1 MILGISLIIIGVI
14 LLPFGV
20 ISLKESWE
28 EKKDLS
34 PTKKM
39 VVIFLEIL
47 DIFSTPILSAWV
59 LGMSLLMIIGG
70 LAVIFFKV

>member
-14 LLPFGV
+14 LLPFGM

-34 PTKKM
+34 LKKKM

-47 DIFSTPILSAWV
+47 DIFSTPILSTWL
-59 LGMSLLMIIGG
+59 LGLSLLMIIGG
-70 LAVIFFKV
+70 LAVILLKM